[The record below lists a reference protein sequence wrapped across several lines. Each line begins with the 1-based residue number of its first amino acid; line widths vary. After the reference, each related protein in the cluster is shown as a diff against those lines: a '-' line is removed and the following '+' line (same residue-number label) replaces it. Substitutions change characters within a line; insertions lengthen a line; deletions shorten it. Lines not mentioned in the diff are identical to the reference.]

1 VDDPFALLGLPRRFE
16 LDPGDL
22 DRAYLARAAAL
33 HPDLAAA
40 DDDAARRSAELNHA
54 KRILESPERRAR
66 AMLGL
71 LGGPGKEDR
80 SLPPGFL
87 REIMETREQIESA
100 RGRPAER
107 ARWEAWAVD
116 RRGEYESQV
125 AALFLKA
132 GEPGVLAAIRT
143 TLNAWRYIERLIEQL
158 DPDYDPAR
166 ADFE

>member
-1 VDDPFALLGLPRRFE
+1 MDDPFAALDLPRRYA
-16 LDPGDL
+16 LDPAEL
-22 DRAYLARAAAL
+22 DRAYLERAAAL
-33 HPDLAAA
+33 HPDVSAG
-40 DDDAARRSAELNHA
+40 DDDAPRRAAELNHA
-54 KRILESPERRAR
+54 KRTLEDPERRAR
-66 AMLGL
+66 ALLAL

-87 REIMETREQIESA
+87 MEMMETREQIEAA
-100 RGRPAER
+100 RGSPAER

-116 RRGEYESQV
+116 RRGEYEAEV
-125 AALFLKA
+125 AALF
-132 GEPGVLAAIRT
+132 GRHTEPGVLATIRT